1 MLKKQLLSIGA
12 FTILGEKTMKWRLK
26 IFTIS
31 LLVGFNALSLANN
44 SETLIYATEVQ
55 NYDVIEIVNLK
66 ESKKVVIIDR
76 TYDICKNKF
85 HNSAEC
91 DKPKFLNRFREFLK
105 KFPD

>member
-1 MLKKQLLSIGA
+1 
-12 FTILGEKTMKWRLK
+12 MKWRLK

-66 ESKKVVIIDR
+66 KVKK
-76 TYDICKNKF
+76 
-85 HNSAEC
+85 S
-91 DKPKFLNRFREFLK
+91 
-105 KFPD
+105 

>member
-1 MLKKQLLSIGA
+1 MR
-12 FTILGEKTMKWRLK
+12 WRLK

-44 SETLIYATEVQ
+44 SETLIYAIEVQ
-55 NYDVIEIVNLK
+55 NYDVIQTVNLK

-76 TYDICKNKF
+76 TYDICKKKF

-91 DKPKFLNRFREFLK
+91 DNPKFLNRFREFLK
-105 KFPD
+105 RFPD